1 MHLIITFYKYCTY
14 ILCCSF
20 FIYAHKYP
28 RGFRLGH
35 FDYWYLLLVCCYNRL
50 RHIPM
55 WEKKN
60 HFLDDY
66 IITWKKI
73 STGLSLLHPHPLKT
87 LTNPKRDIPILSF
100 PLTQVILPLCP
111 LQEFLPQL
119 NLQHNYITFEIIR
132 RKLFKRNLEKF

>member
-14 ILCCSF
+14 IPCCSF

-55 WEKKN
+55 WEEKKSL
-60 HFLDDY
+60 FGWLY
-66 IITWKKI
+66 
-73 STGLSLLHPHPLKT
+73 LSLERNFNWTLSSSSASFENPNNALHWNPST
-87 LTNPKRDIPILSF
+87 RNPKRDIPILSF
-100 PLTQVILPLCP
+100 PLTLVILPLCP
-111 LQEFLPQL
+111 LQEFLP
-119 NLQHNYITFEIIR
+119 NPIYNIII
-132 RKLFKRNLEKF
+132 